1 MLQLDILS
9 GSKAGHRTVVRQFP
23 FSVGRSARSH
33 LRLED
38 AGIWDNHLEF
48 SIRPDE
54 GFVLNAAPETATL
67 LNSERIQSAV
77 LRNGD
82 IIDAGSIKIRFGMS
96 PTRQSTLKVRETATW
111 IALAVL
117 CFAQVALIYW
127 LTD

>member
-1 MLQLDILS
+1 MIQLDILS

-23 FSVGRSARSH
+23 FSVGRSTQSH

-38 AGIWDNHLEF
+38 AGVWERHLEF
-48 SIRPDE
+48 TVRPNE
-54 GFVLNAAPETATL
+54 GFVLTTSPETSTL

-82 IIDAGSIKIRFGMS
+82 IIDAGSVKIRFGMS
-96 PTRQSTLKVRETATW
+96 PTHQSTLKMREMATW
-111 IALAVL
+111 LALAAL